1 MNTMVCQMDEKVIVC
16 ENITKD
22 FGYQRGV
29 FDVSFS
35 VKRSEAF
42 GFVGEN
48 GAGKTTII
56 RQIMGFV
63 APDKGKITIEGKD
76 AFNDAPEIKKYV
88 GYVPGEIAL
97 PPLKTGTEVL
107 NSQMELL
114 GIKDSS
120 RADELIKELQLN
132 IKAYPKRMSKGM
144 KQKMALV
151 MALMGD
157 PDNLI
162 LDEPMNG
169 LDPLMHNEFMDILL
183 REKSRGKTILISS
196 NSYDELETLCDTVAL
211 ISKGRIVSVA
221 DVNLLKSRTFIL
233 YKIEFNNRDDYES
246 FKGNDFFEIT
256 RIQEQYLQYS
266 IKIERSNLNRLFEV
280 LSDKDV
286 KFIAEIPYDLET
298 YLLET
303 GKGEDNGQ
311 NE

>member
-1 MNTMVCQMDEKVIVC
+1 MSENVIVV

-22 FGYQRGV
+22 YGYQRGV
-29 FDVSFS
+29 FDVSFD
-35 VKRSEAF
+35 VKRSETF

-63 APDKGKITIEGKD
+63 APDKGKITVEGKD
-76 AFNDAPEIKKYV
+76 AFNDAPEIKKYI

-107 NSQMELL
+107 MSHLELL
-114 GIKDSS
+114 GIIYFT
-120 RADELIKELQLN
+120 RAVELIKVLQLN

-157 PDNLI
+157 PIDLI
-162 LDEPMNG
+162 LDEPLAG
-169 LDPLMHNEFMDILL
+169 LDPLMQQEFMNVLL
-183 REKSRGKTILISS
+183 QEKAKGKTILISS
-196 NSYDELETLCDTVAL
+196 NSYDELETLCDRVAL
-211 ISKGRIVSVA
+211 ISKGHIVSVA
-221 DVNLLKSRTFIL
+221 DVNELKQRTFSL
-233 YKIEFNNRDDYES
+233 YKVEFIDREDYES
-246 FKGNDFFEIT
+246 FRNNDFFEIIRT
-256 RIQEQYLQYS
+256 QEQYQQYS

-280 LSDKDV
+280 LSEMNL
-286 KFIAEIPYDLET
+286 KFISEIPYDLEK

-303 GKGEDNGQ
+303 RKGDENGKVE
-311 NE
+311 